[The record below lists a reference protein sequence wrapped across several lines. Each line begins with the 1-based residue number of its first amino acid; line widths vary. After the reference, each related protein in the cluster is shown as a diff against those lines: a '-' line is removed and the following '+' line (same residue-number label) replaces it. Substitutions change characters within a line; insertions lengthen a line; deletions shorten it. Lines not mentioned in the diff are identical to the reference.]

1 MVSFEQAAYHFNL
14 RTFSS
19 YQELLYFLERNCKY
33 LEEVCH
39 YLALSTAPIK
49 KESGR
54 YLDFSKTNI
63 QVEGVDKPNEIY
75 YFSVSEPIDAMT
87 PSTPQKSIYIASSN
101 RYSWSTETTIHKV
114 EIKGGRI
121 YYGICESTRIH
132 TESIFNG
139 RTQWLFKGSHGT
151 GLILSH
157 SRKWIQFLL
166 LISLILQIQKSL
178 GRVPRFEDSFV

>member
-75 YFSVSEPIDAMT
+75 YFSVSEPVDAMT
-87 PSTPQKSIYIASSN
+87 PSTPQEKASSN
-101 RYSWSTETTIHKV
+101 RYSWSAETAIHKV
-114 EIKGGRI
+114 EIKDGRI
-121 YYGICESTRIH
+121 YYVASAKVSPKGGFI
-132 TESIFNG
+132 
-139 RTQWLFKGSHGT
+139 LF
-151 GLILSH
+151 
-157 SRKWIQFLL
+157 
-166 LISLILQIQKSL
+166 
-178 GRVPRFEDSFV
+178 RFMGNRAYLVTFKKVDPFFVVDSPL